1 MSKISI
7 LITALFAALLSPAY
21 AEMPPPL
28 LVDSPCGWFVKTAP
42 EVWSTNRIVRV
53 DTWGLV
59 NGLLSFGPGAYRVD
73 DGTDAYEFIER
84 KCGHGVPPRA
94 AYRSA
99 MPLPFALLP
108 WYR

>member
-1 MSKISI
+1 MKMAIAIGAVFASLISPVS
-7 LITALFAALLSPAY
+7 AQAR
-21 AEMPPPL
+21 PPL

-42 EVWSTNRIVRV
+42 DIWSTNHVVRV

-59 NGLLSFGPGAYRVD
+59 NGLLSFGPGSYRVD

-84 KCGHGVPPRA
+84 KCGRGVTPRGV
-94 AYRSA
+94 YRSE

-108 WYR
+108 WYQ